1 MFYDQAKIYVKGG
14 DGGNGIV
21 SFRREKYVPEGGP
34 NGGDGGRG
42 GQIIFVADEGLRTLV
57 DFRYNRHY
65 KAERGQ
71 HGQGKNMHG
80 RRGEDLRVRIPVGT
94 IVKDEET
101 GEILA
106 DLVEHGQEVI
116 VAKGGRGGRGNARF
130 MSNTNKAPT
139 IAEKGEPGEK
149 RTLLLE
155 LKLLADVGLIGFPNV
170 GKSTIISRISAAKP
184 KIADYHFTT
193 LVPNLGVVDLGDGES
208 FVVADIPGLIEGAH
222 TGAGLGHAFLR
233 HTERTRLL
241 LHVLD
246 MAGSEGRDPL
256 EDFQIIQEELQKYS
270 AELAQRP
277 MMILANKMDITGA
290 EENLERCQET
300 LGDKY
305 KIYPVSAATG
315 EGLQEMIYAVAQI
328 LPEIPAPQLFVQEE
342 EEHKVIEAVHE
353 KRFELSREGELFI
366 ITGDEI
372 EKHVHMTMFES
383 DDAVYRFQRILKAM
397 GIEDALREAGIQ
409 NGDKVLISDMEFTW
423 EE

>member
-14 DGGNGIV
+14 DGGAGV
-21 SFRREKYVPEGGP
+21 VAFRREKYVPEGGP
-34 NGGDGGRG
+34 SGGDGGRG
-42 GQIIFVADEGLRTLV
+42 GQVIFVADEGLHTLV
-57 DFRYNRHY
+57 DFRYKRHY

-80 RRGEDLRVRIPVGT
+80 KSGQNMVVRIPVGT
-94 IVKDEET
+94 VVKDEDT

-106 DLVEHGQEVI
+106 DLVEHGQQVI

-139 IAEKGEPGEK
+139 IAENGEPGEE

-155 LKLLADVGLIGFPNV
+155 LKLLADVGLVGFPNV
-170 GKSTIISRISAAKP
+170 GKSTIISRVSAAKP

-193 LVPNLGVVDLGDGES
+193 LVPNLGVVDLEDGGG

-256 EDFQIIQEELQKYS
+256 QDFQVIQEELQKYS
-270 AELAQRP
+270 AELAERP
-277 MMILANKMDITGA
+277 MMIVANKMDLTGA
-290 EENLERCQET
+290 EENLKGFKET
-300 LGDKY
+300 WGEEY
-305 KIYPVSAATG
+305 KIFPVSAATG
-315 EGLQEMIYAVAQI
+315 EGLQELVYAVAEI
-328 LPEIPAPQLFVQEE
+328 LPEIPAPQIFIQE
-342 EEHKVIEAVHE
+342 EEHKVTQAVEE
-353 KRFELSREGELFI
+353 KRFELRREGELFI
-366 ITGDEI
+366 VSGKEI
-372 EKHVHMTMFES
+372 EKHVKMTLFDSES
-383 DDAVYRFQRILKAM
+383 GVYRFQKILQAM
-397 GIEDALREAGIQ
+397 GIEAALREEGIK
-409 NGDKVLISDMEFTW
+409 NGDKVQIGEMEFEW